1 MRLNILAICLLI
13 ARCGMTPVYA
23 ERLTTELSECETLLT
38 DAADLVVDQRA
49 KIAEQ
54 RQTIESLMNEPVI
67 SSTECE
73 RVVRETGE
81 TVAAEAEK
89 RHEEIV
95 AVLNRRCLW
104 TRVGVGAAG
113 AVVGFIAGLIVGALL

>member
-13 ARCGMTPVYA
+13 ARCGMTPLYA
-23 ERLTTELSECETLLT
+23 ERLTTELSECETLLAEAESVLMDLLT
-38 DAADLVVDQRA
+38 ENDALRTERETSW
-49 KIAEQ
+49 I
-54 RQTIESLMNEPVI
+54 
-67 SSTECE
+67 ECE
-73 RVVRETGE
+73 RIVQEEGE

-104 TRVGVGAAG
+104 TCVGVGAAG
-113 AVVGFIAGLIVGALL
+113 AVVGFIAGLAIGALL